1 MRYFGGSTLIISLAV
16 VIIIVGLGF
25 LSFSNIDIPLFN
37 WLERGI
43 FNIISPVLNIVTGFC
58 DIVSDYWQG
67 ITNVNDLIEE
77 NQELKRELSELK
89 LKQEM
94 TNYLVNQNKRLRDL
108 LSFKEVVPYDTLGA
122 RVIGYSTSHWKNS
135 IIINRGEKDGLELR
149 MPVLSYEGILVGR
162 INHLSANS
170 AQVLL
175 ISDQEFVVGGIV
187 QRSDSRAVGIVK
199 REVNPSQN
207 IMENIPWN
215 NKSPEGDILKG
226 DIIVSSGLSDSYPK
240 GLPIGTV
247 VGVEEDNY
255 GLSQKAV
262 IDIFLDTKTIEEVLV
277 ITNF

>member
-1 MRYFGGSTLIISLAV
+1 MRYFGGSTLIISLVV

-25 LSFSNIDIPLFN
+25 LSFSDIDIPLFN

-43 FNIISPVLNIVTGFC
+43 FNIISPVLNIFTGFC
-58 DIVSDYWQG
+58 DLVSNYWRG

-77 NQELKRELSELK
+77 NQELKKELSELK

-94 TNYLVNQNKRLRDL
+94 TNYLVNQNERLRGL
-108 LSFKEVVPYDTLGA
+108 LSFKEFVPYDTLGA
-122 RVIGYSTSHWKNS
+122 RVIGYSTSHWKKS

-149 MPVLSYEGILVGR
+149 MPVLSYDGILVGR
-162 INHLSANS
+162 INHLAANS

-175 ISDQEFVVGGIV
+175 ISDSEFVVGGIV

-199 REVNPSQN
+199 REVDPPRN

-226 DIIVSSGLSDSYPK
+226 DIIVSSGLSNSYPK

-247 VGVEEDNY
+247 VEVEEDNY

-262 IDIFLDTKTIEEVLV
+262 IDIFLDTKTLEEVLV

>member
-1 MRYFGGSTLIISLAV
+1 MRYFGGSTLIISLVV

-25 LSFSNIDIPLFN
+25 LSFSDIDIPLFN

-43 FNIISPVLNIVTGFC
+43 FNIISPVLNIFTGFC
-58 DIVSDYWQG
+58 DLVSNYWRG

-77 NQELKRELSELK
+77 NQELKKELSELK

-94 TNYLVNQNKRLRDL
+94 TNYLVNQNERLRDL
-108 LSFKEVVPYDTLGA
+108 LSFKEFVPYDTLGA
-122 RVIGYSTSHWKNS
+122 RVIGYSTSHWKKS

-149 MPVLSYEGILVGR
+149 MPVLSYDGILVGR
-162 INHLSANS
+162 INHLAANS

-175 ISDQEFVVGGIV
+175 ISDSEFVVGGIV

-199 REVNPSQN
+199 REVDPTRN

-226 DIIVSSGLSDSYPK
+226 DIIVSSGLSNSYPK

-247 VGVEEDNY
+247 VEVEEDNY

-262 IDIFLDTKTIEEVLV
+262 IDIFLDTKTLEEVLV

>member
-1 MRYFGGSTLIISLAV
+1 MRYFGGSTLIISLVV

-25 LSFSNIDIPLFN
+25 LSFSDIDIPLFN

-43 FNIISPVLNIVTGFC
+43 FNIISPVLNIFTGFC
-58 DIVSDYWQG
+58 DLVSNYWQG

-77 NQELKRELSELK
+77 NQELKKELSELK

-108 LSFKEVVPYDTLGA
+108 LSFKEFVPYDTLGA
-122 RVIGYSTSHWKNS
+122 RVIGYSTSHWKKS

-149 MPVLSYEGILVGR
+149 MPVVSYDGILVGR
-162 INHLSANS
+162 INHLAANS

-175 ISDQEFVVGGIV
+175 ISDSEFVVGGIV

-199 REVNPSQN
+199 REVDPPRN

-226 DIIVSSGLSDSYPK
+226 DIIVSSGLSNSYPK

-247 VGVEEDNY
+247 VKVEEDNY

-262 IDIFLDTKTIEEVLV
+262 IDIFLDTKTLEEVLV